1 MSESYETF
9 PNYLLVKRFTFHL
22 SWWYTFKWLSS
33 CETQTKWY
41 TCTCVYNPCS
51 QAAPKLLSLSRSCGR
66 LNPNFSPQPWAR
78 MGGTAWKHGLPID
91 SRVTPIYGLPTL
103 TACGENRTSAP
114 PTWNARGCFGRCVH
128 VPNALLLRHVT
139 FRKGL
144 VWGGQHE
151 ELFSL
156 VLPIAVRASHTVTEP
171 RGAMAKSQPLK
182 LSDLKSST
190 DYPMGNSL
198 SDGRC
203 LIHVKLTDPC
213 VKSIESLI
221 NSDKVDHTAVQS
233 TPRKSALPD
242 VCDTVTGHRSAL
254 IGKIVGKRSP
264 I

>member
-1 MSESYETF
+1 M
-9 PNYLLVKRFTFHL
+9 
-22 SWWYTFKWLSS
+22 
-33 CETQTKWY
+33 
-41 TCTCVYNPCS
+41 VYPRW
-51 QAAPKLLSLSRSCGR
+51 QPVEKTGR
-66 LNPNFSPQPWAR
+66 PPRRRGMHVGVL
-78 MGGTAWKHGLPID
+78 GGVFMI
-91 SRVTPIYGLPTL
+91 
-103 TACGENRTSAP
+103 
-114 PTWNARGCFGRCVH
+114 H

-242 VCDTVTGHRSAL
+242 VCDTVTDHRSAL
-254 IGKIVGKRSP
+254 IGKIVSKRSP